1 MDENMR
7 DEVIEEKRGYKCHLR
22 PKCSSIIIIICIF
35 LSLCAFV
42 TVFCM
47 SFSVKVLS
55 DEGKITL
62 ALAHKDGVKSESSP
76 DGTDSGAV
84 ADGIFDELE
93 RTWGDSTRMKIDP
106 TVGKYELPIGQ
117 IYSQLI
123 DSVVCVETHTGTST
137 SSASGVIMSSNGYII
152 TNEHVI
158 RGAKSISVILSNKEK
173 YTAALVGSDD
183 VTDLAVLK
191 IDKDD
196 CVGAVFGNSD
206 DLQVGDAV
214 VAIGNPLGAVL
225 SGTLT
230 DGIIS
235 ALNRDIEYN
244 GFKMSLIQTNAAL
257 NSGSSGCPL
266 INMRGQVIGI
276 ASMKTI
282 LTSESVE
289 GIGFAIPVRTA
300 KTVVDELI
308 EKGYISGRPTFGFE
322 VVDYELTPTAA
333 LYYGLPGGVVVSQL
347 HSGSDAAKKG
357 VQVGDVIVAVNDKEI
372 DSSSTLNSIRHS
384 LPLGEVVNLVLFR
397 KGVYYQAQITVE
409 ENVY

>member
-1 MDENMR
+1 MR
-7 DEVIEEKRGYKCHLR
+7 EPEARRTYRRDLRKR
-22 PKCSSIIIIICIF
+22 CSGTIIILCIF
-35 LSLCAFV
+35 LSLCAFI

-47 SFSVKVLS
+47 SFSVRVLS

-62 ALAHKDGVKSESSP
+62 ALSHRGGSDGESSVTGQ
-76 DGTDSGAV
+76 DALDMADS
-84 ADGIFDELE
+84 IKDELT
-93 RTWGDSTRMKIDP
+93 RTWGDGTKMVIESTGSKR
-106 TVGKYELPIGQ
+106 ELPIGQ

-123 DSVVCVETHTGTST
+123 DSVVCVETYTGSATN
-137 SSASGVIMSSNGYII
+137 SASGVIMSSNGYII

-173 YTAALVGSDD
+173 FTAALVGSDD

-191 IDKDD
+191 IEKDD
-196 CVGAVFGNSD
+196 CTSAVFGNSD

-214 VAIGNPLGAVL
+214 VAIGNPLGAML

-244 GFKMSLIQTNAAL
+244 GFEMSLIQTNAAL

-266 INMRGQVIGI
+266 INMHGQVIGI

-300 KTVVDELI
+300 KAIVDELI
-308 EKGYISGRPTFGFE
+308 ENGYIEGRPTFGFE
-322 VVDYELTPTAA
+322 VTDYELTPTAA

-347 HSGSDAAKKG
+347 HEGSDAALKG
-357 VQVGDVIVAVNDKEI
+357 VQAGDVIVKVNDREI
-372 DSSSTLNSIRHS
+372 DSSSALNSIRHACS
-384 LPLGEVVNLVLFR
+384 IGDSVTLVLFR